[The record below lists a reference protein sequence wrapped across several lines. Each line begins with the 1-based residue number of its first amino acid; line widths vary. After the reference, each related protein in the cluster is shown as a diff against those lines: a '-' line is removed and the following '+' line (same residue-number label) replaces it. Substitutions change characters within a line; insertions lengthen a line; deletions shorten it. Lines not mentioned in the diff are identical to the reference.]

1 MYSQYFAQGLKEV
14 FIINDWSENPPV
26 GGGWE
31 VGRVRMWKLK
41 CAKSEVLWLIV
52 AVTGLWKQVKS
63 FKTVTV
69 SLPLCIKKFNLGYSK
84 GS

>member
-1 MYSQYFAQGLKEV
+1 M
-14 FIINDWSENPPV
+14 
-26 GGGWE
+26 
-31 VGRVRMWKLK
+31 RMWKLK
-41 CAKSEVLWLIV
+41 CAKSEVLWLTV

-69 SLPLCIKKFNLGYSK
+69 SLPLCIKKFNLGSSK